1 MLAWSFMG
9 KVRTRFAP
17 SPTGFMHLG
26 GMRTALYSYLYAKKY
41 GGDFILRIEDTDQER
56 FVEGAT
62 EVIYSSLK
70 EGGIRYDEGPDVGG
84 DYGPYVQSQRKEIY
98 QKYAKILIEKGAAYY
113 CFCTKERI
121 AELKDGLG
129 NVKYDKHC
137 LKLTPE
143 EIKKNLEANVPYV
156 IRQNIP
162 EHGVGEYDDAI
173 FGHIAV
179 DYAEMEDNVLIKSDG
194 MPTYNFANVVD
205 DHLMGI
211 THVIRGSEY
220 LSSTP
225 KYNLMYDAFGWE
237 RPTYIH
243 LSPIMKDA
251 TRKLSKRYGDAN
263 FDDFVSKGY
272 LPAAIMN
279 YIALLGW
286 CPKDNEEKMTVAE
299 MVEKFSLDGVS
310 RSPAIFDEVKLRWLN
325 GEYLKEMSDEE
336 FIKVARPFLK
346 KSKTF
351 GKYDEMLIAALVKTR
366 IEILSEIPEKL
377 DFLEEFGEYDV
388 SLFCHKKM
396 KTDVDLAR
404 KVLPLIKQALID
416 TKTFDHDALHDNLLS
431 LAEKNGY
438 KNGQILWT
446 ARVALTGKEVTPGGA
461 IEMAEVL
468 GKKRALERID
478 FSISLINKQ

>member
-1 MLAWSFMG
+1 MK

-26 GMRTALYSYLYAKKY
+26 GMRTALYSYLFAKKF

-70 EGGIRYDEGPDVGG
+70 QGGMTYDEGPDVGG
-84 DYGPYVQSQRKEIY
+84 DFGPYVQSERKEIY
-98 QKYAKILIEKGAAYY
+98 LKYAKELIEKGGAYY

-121 AELKDGLG
+121 ASLKDELG

-137 LKLTPE
+137 LHLSKE
-143 EIKKNLEANVPYV
+143 EIENNIKNGVPFV

-162 EHGVGEYDDAI
+162 ENGVGEYDDEV

-179 DYAEMEDNVLIKSDG
+179 DYSEMEDNVLIKSDG

-237 RPTYIH
+237 RPVYIH

-263 FDDFVSKGY
+263 FDDFTSRGY
-272 LPAAIMN
+272 LPAAIIN

-286 CPKDNEEKMTVAE
+286 CPKDNSEKMTMQDMIE
-299 MVEKFSLDGVS
+299 NFSLDGVS
-310 RSPAIFDEVKLRWLN
+310 KSPAIFDDVKLRWLN
-325 GEYLKEMSDEE
+325 GEYLKEMTDEE
-336 FIKVARPFLK
+336 FLKVALPFIK
-346 KSKTF
+346 KSKVY
-351 GKYDEMLIAALVKTR
+351 GKYDEKLIAALMKTR
-366 IEILSEIPEKL
+366 VEILSEIPEKI
-377 DFLEEFGEYDV
+377 DFLEEFGEYDTA
-388 SLFCHKKM
+388 LFAHKKM
-396 KTDVDLAR
+396 KTDETLA
-404 KVLPLIKQALID
+404 KEILPLVKE
-416 TKTFDHDALHDNLLS
+416 TLLS
-431 LAEKNGY
+431 LEVFSHVNIHDSLINLATEKGY
-438 KNGQILWT
+438 KNGQVLWT
-446 ARVALTGKEVTPGGA
+446 ARVALTGKDVTPGGA
-461 IEMAEVL
+461 VEMAELL
-468 GKKRALERID
+468 GKDRAIERID
-478 FSISLINKQ
+478 FSLKLLG